1 MQSQTKI
8 RERERHILNVA
19 VELLSEVGF
28 DRLTFDAMAA
38 RAGVSKTTLY
48 RRWPTKHELV
58 IDAVRRR
65 VDFSFTVPD
74 QGSFRADVFEALRL
88 VSNWLKRD
96 GAMLRNLVDAI
107 RRDADLR
114 EATERQLAQPLDG
127 MWEQVIDRA
136 QGRSELRTDTDPSWL
151 SELAQGVLL
160 NRTLVADVPVTDA
173 FLERLTDEILLPAFT
188 HPA

>member
-1 MQSQTKI
+1 MQSHAKI
-8 RERERHILNVA
+8 REREHRILTVA

-65 VDFSFTVPD
+65 AGFSFTVPD
-74 QGSFRADVFEALRL
+74 QGSFRADVLEALRL
-88 VSNWLKRD
+88 VGNWLRRD
-96 GAMLRNLVDAI
+96 GAMLRNLVDAG

-136 QGRSELRTDTDPSWL
+136 HGRGEVRSGVDLSWL
-151 SELAQGVLL
+151 NELAQGVLI
-160 NRTLVADVPVTDA
+160 NRILVADVPVTDA
-173 FLERLTDEILLPAFT
+173 YLERLTDEVLLPAFA